1 MVQQLHIHGPRA
13 IKNMEPLILE
23 QSFEDAD
30 LTFDERIDLFID
42 ICRKRKSRVQL
53 MVEGGHL
60 ERYVLV
66 PSKVLDGSEMN
77 AKANV
82 HRQGLL
88 VEGREAEAAKNGD
101 QVPKETKSLSQQQEA
116 VGEEK
121 PKKRRSRKGK
131 NAGE

>member
-1 MVQQLHIHGPRA
+1 
-13 IKNMEPLILE
+13 MEPLILE

>member
-13 IKNMEPLILE
+13 IKNQEPLILE
-23 QSFEDAD
+23 QSFDDAD
-30 LTFDERIDLFID
+30 LTFEERIDLFVN

-53 MVEGGHL
+53 MLEGGHL

-66 PSKVLDGSEMN
+66 PSRILDGSEMN

-82 HRQGLL
+82 HRQSLL
-88 VEGREAEAAKNGD
+88 VKGREGSAAKNED
-101 QVPKETKSLSQQQEA
+101 QVPKETKGLSQQQEA

-121 PKKRRSRKGK
+121 PKKHRSRKGK
-131 NAGE
+131 NASK